1 MELSINESERL
12 ATLYKFGVLD
22 TAFEERYER
31 LTRVAAAVFGTSIAL
46 ISLVDKDRQWFKSAL
61 GLTVRETP
69 RDISFCTHAIR
80 NTEVFVV
87 RNALED
93 ARFRDNPLVTGEPHV
108 RFYAG
113 APLMASNG
121 HPLGTFCVIDHTPH
135 VAFTAAEERL
145 LKDFAGAVVDFFE
158 MQLAIRDRRAK
169 SVTQNEAIQDA
180 ALALL
185 QLSTDCPATALRD
198 RLQSLAGQLK
208 AIG

>member
-1 MELSINESERL
+1 MELSINDSERL

-31 LTRVAAAVFGTSIAL
+31 LTRLAAAVFGTPIAL

-87 RNALED
+87 NNALED
-93 ARFRDNPLVTGEPHV
+93 TRFRDNPLVTGEPHV

-113 APLMASNG
+113 APLVARNG
-121 HPLGTFCVIDHTPH
+121 HPLGTFCVIDRRPH
-135 VAFTAAEERL
+135 AEFNPVEEGL

-169 SVTQNEAIQDA
+169 SITQNEAIQDA
-180 ALALL
+180 AQALHR
-185 QLSTDCPATALRD
+185 LSMECPTTALRD
-198 RLQSLAGQLK
+198 RLQSLAGRLK
-208 AIG
+208 ALD